1 MNIIGLLNICRLYGR
16 KKYIARGVRI
26 YVKKIIHYKNGKI
39 NDLINI
45 LVNFDIFISL

>member
-1 MNIIGLLNICRLYGR
+1 MGERSILQE
-16 KKYIARGVRI
+16 VRI